1 MRQGQCIPSRPK
13 KNYETIRTTAS
24 SQSSS
29 ATPEASEDDS
39 VDTMTESDAV
49 DDCKSVADE
58 ISRSKMRHA
67 KLMTQ
72 VSIQAKPNGYK
83 VVRKAQGKRK
93 AEELGFVSIWG
104 ACLQNSKAQCKISDH
119 HCRMAV
125 ATSKLAA
132 QKDIVAWFVE
142 GPSLRGD
149 RHEASMQRLRR

>member
-1 MRQGQCIPSRPK
+1 MRQGQCIPSIPGN
-13 KNYETIRTTAS
+13 NYGKIRTTAS

-29 ATPEASEDDS
+29 ATSEASEDDS
-39 VDTMTESDAV
+39 VDTMIESDEV

-93 AEELGFVSIWG
+93 AQELGFVSVWG
-104 ACLQNSKAQCKISDH
+104 LVCKTAK
-119 HCRMAV
+119 RNA
-125 ATSKLAA
+125 K
-132 QKDIVAWFVE
+132 
-142 GPSLRGD
+142 
-149 RHEASMQRLRR
+149 